1 MPLVRYRVPKIAR
14 LDALGHMS
22 DYDWKINHVVEADQV
37 AAPPR
42 PLLPGL
48 DSANRHC

>member
-22 DYDWKINHVVEADQV
+22 DYDWKINHVVEAD
-37 AAPPR
+37 
-42 PLLPGL
+42 
-48 DSANRHC
+48 